1 MKITFTLHAES
12 RNMTLMQCKIY
23 NKAENGQTILAF
35 PSIIAGPELQSP
47 AEKIDMG
54 SAGIYPV
61 PWVHSKAKTMHKW
74 PKDQMLSDLE
84 FM

>member
-1 MKITFTLHAES
+1 MGWRWVANSDIYFGNTDMKITFTLHAES
-12 RNMTLMQCKIY
+12 RNMTLTQCKIY

-61 PWVHSKAKTMHKW
+61 P
-74 PKDQMLSDLE
+74 
-84 FM
+84 